1 MVNLPNKRWFLALIP
16 AVITA
21 SWLTDQLGV
30 APPPLVT
37 DTILA
42 PEESYDGFGRHVR
55 TDIYDEN
62 GMRTYMLTAV
72 EQRLFPDQI
81 TDLDQPLLLAF
92 EEDRERWNISA
103 NSGRIRA
110 TSGGDI
116 QQLDLQ
122 HNVEVRHELS
132 PDDIITLRTDWLT
145 LQPPQQNLYTDTM
158 VHVYGDGIDQT
169 AQGMRADLSINRL
182 EFLSDIQGR
191 YYRVEP

>member
-1 MVNLPNKRWFLALIP
+1 MMNLPNKRWFFALIP

-21 SWLTDQLGV
+21 WWLVDRLGV
-30 APPPLVT
+30 APPPPAS

-42 PEESYDGFGRHVR
+42 PEESYEGFGRHVR
-55 TDIYDEN
+55 TDIYDVN
-62 GMRTYMLTAV
+62 GMRIYTLTAV
-72 EQRLFPDQI
+72 EQRLFPGQI

-132 PDDIITLRTDWLT
+132 SDDTITLRTDWLT
-145 LQPPQQNLYTDTM
+145 LQPPQQNLYTDAM

-169 AQGMRADLSINRL
+169 SQGMRADLSINRL